1 LEEIMSLDSAAIL
14 SREFRSGGLAI
25 GVDLVEVRR
34 IAALAAQYGARFTD
48 RVFSPAELS
57 DCGGRPESL
66 AARWA
71 AKEAVMKA
79 LRTGFGPVGFR
90 DIEVLKGC
98 SGEPEVHLEGKA
110 RALAEARGLLSWA
123 VTVSHDGS
131 YAIAFVVA
139 G

>member
-1 LEEIMSLDSAAIL
+1 L
-14 SREFRSGGLAI
+14 SGGALAI

-34 IAALAAQYGARFTD
+34 IAALIERYGARFTH
-48 RVFSPAELS
+48 RIFSPAELS
-57 DCGGRPESL
+57 DCADRPESL

-79 LRTGFGPVGFR
+79 LATGFGPIGFR

-98 SGEPEVHLEGKA
+98 AGQPELCLNGKA
-110 RALAEARGLLSWA
+110 RALAEARGLHSWA
-123 VTVSHDGS
+123 ISAAHDGG

-139 G
+139 T

>member
-1 LEEIMSLDSAAIL
+1 LDGQAIT
-14 SREFRSGGLAI
+14 SREFRSGALAI
-25 GVDLVEVRR
+25 GVDLVEVWRV
-34 IAALAAQYGARFTD
+34 AALAEHYGVRFTD

-57 DCGGRPESL
+57 DCDDRPESL

-79 LRTGFGPVGFR
+79 LETGFGPVGFR

-98 SGEPEVHLEGKA
+98 AGQPELRLDGKA
-110 RALAEARGLLSWA
+110 RALAETRGLYSWA
-123 VTVSHDGS
+123 VSMSHDGR

-139 G
+139 TP

>member
-1 LEEIMSLDSAAIL
+1 LDNTGITSHEL
-14 SREFRSGGLAI
+14 SSGALAV

-34 IAALAAQYGARFTD
+34 IVALTEQYGTRFTH

-57 DCGGRPESL
+57 DCADRPESL

-79 LRTGFGPVGFR
+79 LATGFGPIGFR
-90 DIEVLKGC
+90 DIEVLRGC
-98 SGEPEVHLEGKA
+98 AGQPELRLNGKA
-110 RALAEARGLLSWA
+110 RALAEARGLRSWA
-123 VTVSHDGS
+123 ISAAHDGG

-139 G
+139 T